1 MKFRSKK
8 IFRLWWVKNSFRKN
22 CTKLYN
28 TDLIRVHEKEAFL
41 GEQIRK
47 GSISGFAFS
56 NSFLC
61 EGGGRGGGCVYCLIK
76 GFPEEYK
83 MLSTDRISYAEW
95 HVVELM

>member
-1 MKFRSKK
+1 MF
-8 IFRLWWVKNSFRKN
+8 KNSSRKN

-28 TDLIRVHEKEAFL
+28 TDLIRVNEKEAFL

-61 EGGGRGGGCVYCLIK
+61 EGGGRGGGVRLLLK